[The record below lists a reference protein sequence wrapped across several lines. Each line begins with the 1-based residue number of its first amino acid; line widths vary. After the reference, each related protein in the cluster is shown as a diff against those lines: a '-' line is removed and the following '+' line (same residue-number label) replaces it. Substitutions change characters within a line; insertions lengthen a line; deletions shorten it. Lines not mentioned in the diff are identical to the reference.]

1 MVFGGQPRS
10 STNCSSRAVNASGG
24 RAAETEHATYRWNP
38 ELERFVQGDVRISVV
53 GLALA
58 AVLLAGFTAA
68 CSGQNPAD
76 GTLTGHLYGVGGP
89 APGLP
94 RPWPGT
100 VTLTGPGV
108 HRDVPVGTD
117 GTYSVVVPAGRYTVV
132 GRSPLY
138 ESDAVLCR
146 ATGMATVTSGH
157 TTTADVLCQ
166 MS

>member
-1 MVFGGQPRS
+1 MTGALRRRGVRS
-10 STNCSSRAVNASGG
+10 I
-24 RAAETEHATYRWNP
+24 
-38 ELERFVQGDVRISVV
+38 LV

-58 AVLLAGFTAA
+58 VVFLAG
-68 CSGQNPAD
+68 CSGRSGAE
-76 GTLTGHLYGVGGP
+76 GTLAGHLYGVGGP

-108 HRDVPVGTD
+108 HQDISVGADGSYSVTVPVGR
-117 GTYSVVVPAGRYTVV
+117 YSVV

-138 ESDAVLCR
+138 ESDAALCR
-146 ATGMATVTSGH
+146 ATEVATVTSGH